1 MSKINLSSFAFVQR
15 FKPVLKLSLV
25 AFLLSPG
32 ASMAATY
39 PQSTYTWDPSSTG
52 TGSDGSGSWDAS
64 TAIWANG
71 GVDTLVPSV
80 DSALAAPATT
90 ISSAIAVGNTSF
102 TVTDATGLAVGQYI
116 SLTQFAPTTYITSI
130 VGNTVTVSS
139 AATGTLASGAIGFT
153 TGANAVVFGAGTG
166 SAGTVT
172 VNAAQKAGFVTINAA
187 STGNYTFS
195 GTGSITVGGG
205 TGTANGLGTVF
216 VNSSAT
222 ISSQFNFKNIT
233 FGVAGQTLTLS
244 GGSTSGSTVGAFNG
258 TSTGSSNAIAAS
270 STIALTAGTFTT
282 QGAGNIID
290 VGDQAAQTGGF
301 QMSGGTFNVGGSF
314 QIGGTKS
321 AFANLTG
328 GTVVASG
335 QVAVGRNATTNI
347 GKMVING
354 TAFSSTGVSN
364 TDTQFQI
371 GRGNGVGTV
380 NMQSGSLS
388 VIGNGLAGNNGGVLV
403 INSNNTG
410 TVGTGT
416 LNISGGTVTTKD
428 LRLNGGNKLAGGTNS
443 TSTSSGGSATLN
455 MTGGSLYIGGTI
467 QDGSNG
473 TTAGGW
479 SNYGTGTSTYSIALS
494 GGTVGANANW
504 SSNLNMTLGT
514 TNGNVTFKAASASD
528 AAFNINLSGVLSGSG
543 GLIKSGLGTLTLTG
557 ANTYAGSTSV
567 TAGTL
572 SINSAF
578 LADGSDVSLTTGTI
592 FDLNFT
598 GSPDTINALYIDGV
612 AQAVGTWGAVGSGA
626 AHTSSFFTGTGV
638 LNVTA
643 VPEPSTVVLFG
654 MGFGLI
660 LFTIRRRRWDS

>member
-1 MSKINLSSFAFVQR
+1 MTPQSR
-15 FKPVLKLSLV
+15 FKNLKTAGSALSLAV
-25 AFLLSPG
+25 VIISQ
-32 ASMAATY
+32 ASAATY
-39 PQSTYTWDPSSTG
+39 PQSTYTWDPSLTG
-52 TGSDGSGSWDAS
+52 TGSDGSGTWDTS

-71 GVDTLVPSV
+71 GVDTVVPSV
-80 DSALAAPATT
+80 DSALAAAATT
-90 ISSAIAVGNTSF
+90 TSSAIAVGNTSF
-102 TVTDATGLAVGQYI
+102 NVTSATGLAVGQYI
-116 SLTQFAPTTYITSI
+116 SLTQYAPTTYITSI

-139 AATGTLASGAIGFT
+139 AATGTLTSGSSIGFT

-172 VNAAQKAGFVTINAA
+172 VNTAQKAGFMTINAA

-222 ISSQFNFKNIT
+222 ISSQFNFKNVT
-233 FGVAGQTLTLS
+233 FGATGQTLTLS
-244 GGSTSGSTVGAFNG
+244 GGSTAGSAVGAFNG
-258 TSTGSSNAIAAS
+258 TATGSSNAIAAS

-290 VGDQAAQTGGF
+290 LGDPAAQTGGF

-314 QIGGTKS
+314 QIGGTRS
-321 AFANLTG
+321 GFANLTG
-328 GTVVASG
+328 GTITASG

-380 NMQSGSLS
+380 NVQSGSLS

-410 TVGTGT
+410 TTGTGT
-416 LNISGGTVTTKD
+416 LNISGGTVTAKD
-428 LRLNGGNKLAGGTNS
+428 LRLNGGNKLIGGTNS

-473 TTAGGW
+473 TTAGGL
-479 SNYGTGTSTYSIALS
+479 SNYGTGTSTYTIALS

-504 SSNLNMTLGT
+504 SSTLNMSLGT
-514 TNGNVTFKAASASD
+514 TNGNVTFKAANASGT
-528 AAFNINLSGVLSGSG
+528 AFNINLSGVLSGSG
-543 GLIKSGLGTLTLTG
+543 GLIKSGGGTLTLTG

-578 LADGSDVSLTTGTI
+578 LADGSDVLLTTGSI

-598 GSPDTINALYIDGV
+598 GSPDTIGALYIDGV
-612 AQAVGTWGAVGSGA
+612 AQATGTWGAIGSGA
-626 AHTSSFFTGTGV
+626 TNTSSLFTGTGV

-643 VPEPSTVVLFG
+643 VPEPGTWGAV
-654 MGFGLI
+654 MGCGLLMMI
-660 LFTIRRRRWDS
+660 GYRRWNRRSVA